1 MSSGESSLQAPS
13 PEVVGRAVK
22 KLIGAS
28 RHGVLATLLPEGGGP
43 YASLVN
49 FAVDE
54 NECAPILL
62 LSQLAW
68 HTRNI
73 AADNRGCLLVT
84 EEPGAKDVLAAARV
98 SLLGTLRPTER
109 NGIDAVYFRAHPS
122 ARSYG
127 RFSDFR
133 FYEFN
138 VDTAHYV
145 AGFGQI
151 VTLGRAQL
159 INATS

>member
-1 MSSGESSLQAPS
+1 
-13 PEVVGRAVK
+13 
-22 KLIGAS
+22 
-28 RHGVLATLLPEGGGP
+28 
-43 YASLVN
+43 
-49 FAVDE
+49 
-54 NECAPILL
+54 
-62 LSQLAW
+62 
-68 HTRNI
+68 
-73 AADNRGCLLVT
+73 
-84 EEPGAKDVLAAARV
+84 V